1 MRLTA
6 GTSPAG
12 QKDSMADHLAGLP
25 AMSGPLALYPYGRYY
40 DCSRR
45 FFLVLLQQQR
55 PRRNRLT
62 AIMEVRW
69 TFTAST
75 RKPTHPMILQRA
87 KGIMQDGQLTGT
99 VRFGTLTRSSKE
111 EIA

>member
-1 MRLTA
+1 VRLTA
-6 GTSPAG
+6 GTSPAD

-25 AMSGPLALYPYGRYY
+25 AMSRPLDLYPYGRYH
-40 DCSRR
+40 DCSRC
-45 FFLVLLQQQR
+45 FFLVLLQRQR

-75 RKPTHPMILQRA
+75 RKPTLGMNLQRA
-87 KGIMQDGQLTGT
+87 KGICRMDN
-99 VRFGTLTRSSKE
+99 
-111 EIA
+111 

>member
-1 MRLTA
+1 VRPTA

-12 QKDSMADHLAGLP
+12 QKDSRLTSTLTAVTIIVVDV
-25 AMSGPLALYPYGRYY
+25 S
-40 DCSRR
+40 
-45 FFLVLLQQQR
+45 FLVLLQRQR

-75 RKPTHPMILQRA
+75 RNPLI
-87 KGIMQDGQLTGT
+87 G
-99 VRFGTLTRSSKE
+99 
-111 EIA
+111 

>member
-1 MRLTA
+1 VRLTA
-6 GTSPAG
+6 GTSPAD

-25 AMSGPLALYPYGRYY
+25 AMSRPLDLYPYGRYH
-40 DCSRR
+40 DCSRC
-45 FFLVLLQQQR
+45 FFLVLLQRQR

-75 RKPTHPMILQRA
+75 RKPTLRMNLHRA
-87 KGIMQDGQLTGT
+87 KGICRMDN
-99 VRFGTLTRSSKE
+99 
-111 EIA
+111 

>member
-1 MRLTA
+1 MRLHR

-12 QKDSMADHLAGLP
+12 PKDWMVGHLAGLP
-25 AMSGPLALYPYGRYY
+25 AMSRPLDLYPYGRYH
-40 DCSRR
+40 DCSRC
-45 FFLVLLQQQR
+45 FFLVLLQRQR

-75 RKPTHPMILQRA
+75 RKPTLR
-87 KGIMQDGQLTGT
+87 
-99 VRFGTLTRSSKE
+99 RSCNARK
-111 EIA
+111 ALCRMDN